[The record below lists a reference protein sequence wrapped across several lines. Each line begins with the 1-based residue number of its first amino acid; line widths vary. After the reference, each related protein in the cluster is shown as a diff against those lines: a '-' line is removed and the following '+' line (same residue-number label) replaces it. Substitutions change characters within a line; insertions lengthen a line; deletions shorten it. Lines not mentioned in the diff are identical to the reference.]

1 DPAGRPEGIL
11 IFAVEVTALV
21 RARRDAEALAGA
33 LEEANAAKNAFL
45 ATMSHEIRT
54 PINAIIGY
62 AELLDLGV
70 VGSLTDEQ
78 HAYLARLR
86 ASSTHL
92 QALVDDVLDLA
103 RVDAGQTPVARELA
117 RTGEAVSAALA
128 LTFPQAEAHGV
139 RLVDAMAGDTGVAY
153 VGDTHRVRQILV
165 NLLSNAIKFTPRGG
179 TVTVR
184 CMALAEAPPEAR
196 LGGGGPW
203 ARIEVADTGIGI
215 APEHHAAVFE
225 PFHQVDAGR
234 TRTAGGTGLGLAI
247 SRRLARLMGGDVTL
261 ASEPGV
267 GSTFAL
273 WLPAPREDGEPE
285 SAAARGAR
293 ASGSVRGYRVHGLA
307 EVGAR
312 LRERV
317 EDVLEAFVARL
328 RGELAAPGVQR
339 RDRAE
344 LEDHA
349 ATMISNLA
357 QSLVVIEET
366 GGLESDLLRDGG
378 EIQHVISQL
387 HGRQR
392 YRIGWT
398 EAALMREYEILDE
411 EIAALVR
418 RHLPEERGDAST
430 ALEVLHRLV
439 ARAAATSAR
448 AFRQA
453 EQSSAGA
460 SQPPVSG

>member
-1 DPAGRPEGIL
+1 
-11 IFAVEVTALV
+11 
-21 RARRDAEALAGA
+21 
-33 LEEANAAKNAFL
+33 
-45 ATMSHEIRT
+45 
-54 PINAIIGY
+54 
-62 AELLDLGV
+62 
-70 VGSLTDEQ
+70 
-78 HAYLARLR
+78 
-86 ASSTHL
+86 
-92 QALVDDVLDLA
+92 
-103 RVDAGQTPVARELA
+103 
-117 RTGEAVSAALA
+117 
-128 LTFPQAEAHGV
+128 
-139 RLVDAMAGDTGVAY
+139 
-153 VGDTHRVRQILV
+153 
-165 NLLSNAIKFTPRGG
+165 
-179 TVTVR
+179 
-184 CMALAEAPPEAR
+184 
-196 LGGGGPW
+196 
-203 ARIEVADTGIGI
+203 
-215 APEHHAAVFE
+215 
-225 PFHQVDAGR
+225 
-234 TRTAGGTGLGLAI
+234 
-247 SRRLARLMGGDVTL
+247 
-261 ASEPGV
+261 
-267 GSTFAL
+267 
-273 WLPAPREDGEPE
+273 
-285 SAAARGAR
+285 
-293 ASGSVRGYRVHGLA
+293 VHGLA

-460 SQPPVSG
+460 SQHQVSG